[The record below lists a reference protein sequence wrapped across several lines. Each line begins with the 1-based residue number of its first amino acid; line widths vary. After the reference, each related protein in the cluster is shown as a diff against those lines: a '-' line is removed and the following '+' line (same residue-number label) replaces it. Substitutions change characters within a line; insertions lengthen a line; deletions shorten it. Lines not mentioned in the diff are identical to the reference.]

1 MYYLN
6 TINQSK
12 LAIENYCIKFESKFK
27 TDFWNFK
34 NHLMKT
40 SGKSINNQTTDIQA
54 IINIY
59 ICYWN

>member
-27 TDFWNFK
+27 TDF
-34 NHLMKT
+34 
-40 SGKSINNQTTDIQA
+40 
-54 IINIY
+54 
-59 ICYWN
+59 